1 MVVVVAVEPD
11 TYNRTPGI
19 LQEEQNSV
27 ARSQSALHPEERIKK
42 KKKSDLLQHFQ
53 WILNSQSAEPQLTN
67 NNLL

>member
-42 KKKSDLLQHFQ
+42 KKNQIYYNIFSGF
-53 WILNSQSAEPQLTN
+53 
-67 NNLL
+67 